1 MSFNPIALHN
11 KSFLISGAGSGLG
24 RATSVLLSKLGAKL
38 LLVDI
43 NENGL
48 TETKA
53 LCESETKTVIIDL
66 LDNQNIKDKVAEAV
80 ASFGKINGF
89 VHSAGM
95 PYISPLKSINAKKCN
110 DVFMLN
116 TYAGLELA
124 KVCTNKNIFAGENGS
139 FVFISS
145 VYGFVGS
152 AANVG
157 YAMSKAALHGVTKSL
172 AIELAPKNIRVN
184 CVAPGFVKTK
194 MFDEI
199 SDSFNSDYNKTLNDL
214 HPLGLGEPEDIAN
227 TIAFLLSDMA
237 KWITGSII
245 SVDGGFT
252 AQ

>member
-48 TETKA
+48 FETKA

-95 PYISPLKSINAKKCN
+95 PYISPLKYQCQKMQRC
-110 DVFMLN
+110 F
-116 TYAGLELA
+116 Y
-124 KVCTNKNIFAGENGS
+124 
-139 FVFISS
+139 
-145 VYGFVGS
+145 
-152 AANVG
+152 
-157 YAMSKAALHGVTKSL
+157 
-172 AIELAPKNIRVN
+172 
-184 CVAPGFVKTK
+184 VKYLCW
-194 MFDEI
+194 FRI
-199 SDSFNSDYNKTLNDL
+199 
-214 HPLGLGEPEDIAN
+214 G
-227 TIAFLLSDMA
+227 
-237 KWITGSII
+237 
-245 SVDGGFT
+245 
-252 AQ
+252 